1 MVHPE
6 SPPSNTTSAAILR
19 LSDPAHSARKQI
31 RQVVDILDSC
41 IEVVV
46 QEDRTATRATLSHS
60 ELEKALSALG
70 EAITCCPND
79 FDLLVAKAFV
89 LEAGAQ
95 FKSAEEVLD
104 LVLSKDPS
112 HFEARM
118 WKSHWNEWTSP
129 IRFPAWDERQTILH
143 PVMKAHLALRHQVQI
158 VRDGLQKAVAIVAAV
173 QGPPFDSRTQ
183 VETQWILSET
193 PFGPLVAY
201 YMRIAEPSGEP
212 STMEAFLPMF
222 KPSLFSPQEGWF
234 LVQQLAWTPYC
245 FAVLADEDAIAL
257 NRRLTFR
264 EKAVHTIREMAQ
276 KLARAESFLPQE
288 KFQAAM
294 QWHMANF
301 DMNRLRF
308 D

>member
-201 YMRIAEPSGEP
+201 YMRIAEPSGERARWRRFFRCSSLLSSHP
-212 STMEAFLPMF
+212 RKDGSSSSSSPGRRTVL
-222 KPSLFSPQEGWF
+222 PSLRTKTRS
-234 LVQQLAWTPYC
+234 
-245 FAVLADEDAIAL
+245 
-257 NRRLTFR
+257 R
-264 EKAVHTIREMAQ
+264 
-276 KLARAESFLPQE
+276 
-288 KFQAAM
+288 
-294 QWHMANF
+294 
-301 DMNRLRF
+301 
-308 D
+308 